1 MQKNYLEC
9 RKALSNHWRG
19 LILNC
24 DGELCVYT
32 FVFTERKK
40 EGESDQSF
48 SYSTSFSDD
57 EINTSPRNLSKLTF
71 LFHFQIVFLHNDRY
85 IEFHSQS
92 GFYYKTRIPKFGR
105 DFSYHYPSCDLY
117 FVGARYWAWSPFVF
131 SFPPPQAASVL
142 NIEERN

>member
-1 MQKNYLEC
+1 M
-9 RKALSNHWRG
+9 
-19 LILNC
+19 
-24 DGELCVYT
+24 
-32 FVFTERKK
+32 FTERK
-40 EGESDQSF
+40 ECERDQNF
-48 SYSTSFSDD
+48 PCFTSFSDG
-57 EINTSPRNLSKLTF
+57 EINTLPRNLSKVIF

-117 FVGARYWAWSPFVF
+117 FVGARYWVSSLFVF
-131 SFPPPQAASVL
+131 SFLPPQTTSVL